1 MSVCQFILL
10 LSRSDFKIVIL
21 RQTRKRIRIHVDLYF
36 HRVHVSLINL
46 VDVMWSTCIS
56 SSLFHFYTSFG

>member
-10 LSRSDFKIVIL
+10 LSRSDFKIAIL
-21 RQTRKRIRIHVDLYF
+21 RQTCKCIHVDLYF
-36 HRVHVSLINL
+36 RRVHVSLINL
-46 VDVMWSTCIS
+46 VDVMWSTCIN